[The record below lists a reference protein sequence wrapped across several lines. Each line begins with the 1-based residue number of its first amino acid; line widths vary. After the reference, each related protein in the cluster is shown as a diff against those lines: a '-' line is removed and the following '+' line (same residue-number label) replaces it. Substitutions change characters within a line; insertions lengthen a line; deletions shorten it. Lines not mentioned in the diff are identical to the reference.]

1 MYLNECNPHSEIN
14 KQSEKERESVC
25 ARMHDHACKVLLLR
39 ERLAHMALH
48 IHMIMGF
55 ANLSVFEQ
63 VSIVPIFL

>member
-1 MYLNECNPHSEIN
+1 
-14 KQSEKERESVC
+14 VC